1 MSALT
6 HELPPGAVNAKLIAL
21 LSSGAII
28 LGILLSGF
36 VIEEPA
42 PYELYMAALIGIWAL
57 FGLHISRAVVPL
69 LILLVMMNIGGMIA
83 MTQMADLSW
92 TPLYLAVSLFLAFTA
107 VFFASVVER
116 RPDFYR
122 LIFLAYVTAAVV
134 TSVLGIAGYFKL
146 FPGAEIFTK
155 YERAAGAFQDPNVF
169 GPFLA
174 LPGIYLL
181 YRLLTGPVQRMPL
194 IAVPLLI
201 VAGGIFLSFSR
212 GAWGLFGVAVVLLT
226 GLVFLQNTSGRF
238 RLRVVVMTLAAL
250 VLLVIAM
257 LVVLQIPGVA
267 EMLTTRAQL
276 AQDYDTARLGRFA
289 RYAIGF
295 MLALEKPFGIGALVF
310 GKIYG
315 EDTHNIWLK
324 TLMDYGWL
332 GFVSYLI
339 LTVWT
344 IVAGF
349 RLLLR
354 NRPWQPYVLCAYVVY
369 VGHVGLGS
377 VIDTDHWRHF
387 YLLLGL
393 IWGGIALEYRY
404 QRGLISLPNGG
415 STPRPR
421 AATPAAAPSEPLPAF
436 RSVSLLSLRPAD

>member
-6 HELPPGAVNAKLIAL
+6 HELPSRAVNAKLIAL

-28 LGILLSGF
+28 FGILLSGF

-42 PYELYMAALIGIWAL
+42 PYELYMAALIGVWAL
-57 FGLHISRAVVPL
+57 FGLHISRPVVPL
-69 LILLVMMNIGGMIA
+69 LILLVAMNIGGMIA

-107 VFFASVVER
+107 VFFASVLER
-116 RPDFYR
+116 QPDLYR
-122 LIFLAYVTAAVV
+122 LIFLAYVTTAVF

-169 GPFLA
+169 GPFLV
-174 LPGIYLL
+174 LPGIYLF
-181 YRLLTGPVQRMPL
+181 YRLLTGPVYRMPV

-201 VAGGIFLSFSR
+201 VVGGIFLSFSR

-226 GLVFLQNTSGRF
+226 GLVFLENTSGRF
-238 RLRVVVMTLAAL
+238 RLRVVIMTIAAL

-267 EMLTTRAQL
+267 EMLTTRAKL
-276 AQDYDTARLGRFA
+276 AQDYDSARLGRFA
-289 RYAIGF
+289 RYGIGF

-332 GFVSYLI
+332 GFASYLT
-339 LTVWT
+339 LTLWT
-344 IVAGF
+344 IAAGF

-369 VGHVGLGS
+369 VGHIGLGS
-377 VIDTDHWRHF
+377 VIDIDHWRHF

-393 IWGGIALEYRY
+393 VWGGIALEYRY
-404 QRGLISLPNGG
+404 QRGLIASPSSAWEGTNAV
-415 STPRPR
+415 TPSQAP
-421 AATPAAAPSEPLPAF
+421 ATSR
-436 RSVSLLSLRPAD
+436 RSISLLSLAPTA